1 MSDAFFEE
9 LTDGD
14 AIPDQSQFDIWY
26 EELCAYALDH
36 GGRAPYKMAR
46 LEFFEQGLTVDV
58 AFDKFYE

>member
-36 GGRAPYKMAR
+36 GGRAPYKN
-46 LEFFEQGLTVDV
+46 GLGWSFSSRD
-58 AFDKFYE
+58 

>member
-14 AIPDQSQFDIWY
+14 AIPGKSPFDIWY

-36 GGRAPYKMAR
+36 CGRAPYKMAY
-46 LEFFEQGLTVDV
+46 LEFFEQGLTVEEAV
-58 AFDKFYE
+58 EKFN

>member
-1 MSDAFFEE
+1 FFEE

-36 GGRAPYKMAR
+36 GGRAPYKMAW
-46 LEFFEQGLTVDV
+46 LEFFEQGMTVEE
-58 AFDKFYE
+58 AFREFN

>member
-1 MSDAFFEE
+1 MRFEE

-14 AIPDQSQFDIWY
+14 AIPDQSPFDIWY

-46 LEFFEQGLTVDV
+46 LEFSSRD
-58 AFDKFYE
+58 

>member
-36 GGRAPYKMAR
+36 SGRAPYKMAW
-46 LEFFEQGLTVDV
+46 LEFFEQGLTVEV